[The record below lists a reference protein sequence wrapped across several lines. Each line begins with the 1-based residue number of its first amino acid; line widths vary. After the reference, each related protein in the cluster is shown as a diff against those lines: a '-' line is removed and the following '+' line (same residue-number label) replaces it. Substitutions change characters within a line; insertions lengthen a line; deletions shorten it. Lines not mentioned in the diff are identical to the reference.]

1 MPAVSVGREG
11 DAGTRRDWL
20 ALGSLC
26 TGFFM
31 LLLDSTITSVA
42 LPSLIT
48 GLHTDETA
56 AMWVNSGYL
65 IAYAVPLVVA
75 GRLGDRYGHRRV
87 HLVGLAAF
95 TLGSL
100 LCATAASITALV
112 VWRVVQ
118 GIGAALMTP
127 QCLTLIKALFRP
139 PRLAVALG
147 VWGAVGGAAVAVGPL
162 LGGFLV
168 AAGGWPAVFWVN
180 VPVGVGALVAVAVFV
195 PVLPRQEAR
204 IPVWAI
210 CANASGVGALVIGI
224 QGTDAASSGEVL
236 GVPRWLLVVVGVV
249 VVAAVVWFQRGDGQR
264 ALVPVELLRSRGFV
278 VAAWAGAAA
287 AFCSGS
293 AMIPLMLYL
302 QRERGLDAG
311 AAALTLVPMGVV
323 CLLGAPVSARLNN
336 GIGARAVAVIGS
348 GALVLSIGTSAVLV
362 ATDAPIS
369 ALTAT
374 FAVYGVANS
383 FVWSPLSIAAVTSV
397 GPGEVGAASG
407 TFNAMKQLGAVL
419 GSAVCAVLLAG
430 HGYAVTLGGLAAV
443 GVLCLLAC
451 ALLRTELPG
460 NGPLPVSAAPQL
472 PTGVA

>member
-1 MPAVSVGREG
+1 MRRE
-11 DAGTRRDWL
+11 WF

-42 LPSLIT
+42 LPSLIS
-48 GLHTDETA
+48 GLHADETA

-95 TLGSL
+95 TAGSL

-112 VWRVVQ
+112 AWRVVQ

-224 QGTDAASSGEVL
+224 QGTDAASGEVL
-236 GVPRWLLVVVGVV
+236 GVPRWLLVVAGVV
-249 VVAAVVWFQRGDGQR
+249 VVAAVVWGQRRDGQR

-302 QRERGLDAG
+302 QRERGLDA

-336 GIGARAVAVIGS
+336 GIGSRAVAVIGS

-362 ATDAPIS
+362 ATDASIS

-397 GPGEVGAASG
+397 RPDEVGAASG

-430 HGYAVTLGGLAAV
+430 HGYATTLGGLAAV

-451 ALLRTELPG
+451 ALLRTEPPG
-460 NGPLPVSAAPQL
+460 NGALPVSAAAPQL

>member
-1 MPAVSVGREG
+1 M
-11 DAGTRRDWL
+11 
-20 ALGSLC
+20 
-26 TGFFM
+26 
-31 LLLDSTITSVA
+31 
-42 LPSLIT
+42 
-48 GLHTDETA
+48 
-56 AMWVNSGYL
+56 
-65 IAYAVPLVVA
+65 
-75 GRLGDRYGHRRV
+75 
-87 HLVGLAAF
+87 
-95 TLGSL
+95 
-100 LCATAASITALV
+100 
-112 VWRVVQ
+112 
-118 GIGAALMTP
+118 
-127 QCLTLIKALFRP
+127 
-139 PRLAVALG
+139 
-147 VWGAVGGAAVAVGPL
+147 
-162 LGGFLV
+162 
-168 AAGGWPAVFWVN
+168 
-180 VPVGVGALVAVAVFV
+180 
-195 PVLPRQEAR
+195 
-204 IPVWAI
+204 WAI

-224 QGTDAASSGEVL
+224 QGTDAASGEVL

-249 VVAAVVWFQRGDGQR
+249 VVAGVVWFQRREGQR
-264 ALVPVELLRSRGFV
+264 ALVPVGLLRSHGFV

-311 AAALTLVPMGVV
+311 GAALTLVPMGVV

-336 GIGARAVAVIGS
+336 GIGSRAVAVIGS

-362 ATDAPIS
+362 ATDAPIA

-397 GPGEVGAASG
+397 GPDEVGAASG

-443 GVLCLLAC
+443 GLLCLLVC
-451 ALLRTELPG
+451 ALLRTEPPG
-460 NGPLPVSAAPQL
+460 NGSFAVSAAPQL

>member
-1 MPAVSVGREG
+1 MPAVRAGGDGGAGVRRE
-11 DAGTRRDWL
+11 WF

-42 LPSLIT
+42 LPSLIS
-48 GLHTDETA
+48 GLHADETA

-112 VWRVVQ
+112 AWRVVQ

-139 PRLAVALG
+139 PKLAVALG

-224 QGTDAASSGEVL
+224 QGTDAASAEVL

-249 VVAAVVWFQRGDGQR
+249 VVAGVVWFQRRDGQR
-264 ALVPVELLRSRGFV
+264 ALVPVELLRRRGFV

-397 GPGEVGAASG
+397 GPEEVGAASG

-430 HGYAVTLGGLAAV
+430 HGYATTLGGLAAV

-451 ALLRTELPG
+451 ALLRTEPPG
-460 NGPLPVSAAPQL
+460 NEPLPVSAAPQL